1 MICFL
6 STTVGGGVSETLRIK
21 RFGYSEG
28 IRAYS
33 ESEGR
38 KISFAEVLITRSYV
52 KKGALAYDQ
61 TG

>member
-1 MICFL
+1 ML
-6 STTVGGGVSETLRIK
+6 SVHYSGRGVSETLRIK